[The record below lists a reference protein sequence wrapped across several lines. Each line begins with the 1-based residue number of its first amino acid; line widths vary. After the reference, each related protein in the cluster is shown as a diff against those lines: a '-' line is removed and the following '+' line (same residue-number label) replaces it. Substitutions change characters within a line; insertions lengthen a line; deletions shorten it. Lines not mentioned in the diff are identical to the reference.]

1 MKSALQI
8 EFLGATSTVTGSRYL
23 LSTAQSRVLVDC
35 GLFQGWKQLRLK
47 NWAPLS
53 FSPTSL
59 DSVLLTHAHIDHSG
73 YLPALCRQG
82 FRRHIWCTR
91 GTRALAEL
99 MLIDAA
105 KLQEEEAAFANKHR
119 FTRHRP
125 ALPLFTTEDAQA
137 AIHHLR
143 AVDFAHTVAVSK
155 DLTARWR
162 SSGHIIGAASIEVVH
177 QGVTIVFS
185 GDLGR
190 PNDPLLRAP
199 AVIEHA
205 DYLVLESTYGDRRH
219 PPDGTLTALRDV
231 VRRTAARGGSVLIP
245 AFAVGRA
252 QTVLY
257 YLYQLQQRGELPPLP
272 IFINSPM
279 AIDATAI
286 YREFSEEHRLSE
298 ADYSAMCRL
307 AKFVRTPEESKQLC
321 AQSTP
326 MIVISASGM
335 ATGGRVLHHLKAMA
349 PDARNTIL
357 FTGFQSGG
365 TRGATLVGGADA
377 VKIHGE
383 YVPVRAEVVNVETM
397 SAHADYEEILGWLVH
412 FKRPPRQVFITHGEP
427 AAADALRQR
436 ISERLGWHCTV
447 PEFRDQI
454 ALA

>member
-1 MKSALQI
+1 MKQGWQI
-8 EFLGATSTVTGSRYL
+8 EFLGATGTVTGSRYL

-47 NWAPLS
+47 NWAPLP
-53 FSPTSL
+53 FSPSSL

-73 YLPALCRQG
+73 YLPALCKQG
-82 FRRHIWCTR
+82 FRRHIWCTH

-99 MLIDAA
+99 MLLDAA

-119 FTRHRP
+119 FSRHQP
-125 ALPLFTTEDAQA
+125 ALPLFTTDDAHA
-137 AIHHLR
+137 AIRHLHPVGFGH
-143 AVDFAHTVAVSK
+143 AVAVSK
-155 DLTARWR
+155 DCTARWQP
-162 SSGHIIGAASIEVVH
+162 SGHILGAASIA
-177 QGVTIVFS
+177 VTHSGTTVVFS

-190 PNDPLLRAP
+190 RNDPLMQPPAP
-199 AVIEHA
+199 VEHA

-219 PPDGTLTALRDV
+219 PADGTLDRLRDV
-231 VRRTAARGGSVLIP
+231 VQRTAARGGSVLIP

-257 YLYQLQQRGELPPLP
+257 YLFQLRQRGELPPMP

-286 YREFSEEHRLSE
+286 YRDFADEHRLSE
-298 ADYSAMCRL
+298 ADYSAMCRM
-307 AKFVRTPEESKQLC
+307 AKFVRTPEESKLLC
-321 AQSTP
+321 AQATP

-335 ATGGRVLHHLKAMA
+335 ATGGRVLHHLKTMA

-365 TRGATLVGGADA
+365 TRGATLVGGANA
-377 VKIHGE
+377 VKIHGD
-383 YVPVRAEVVNVETM
+383 YVPVRAEVVNLETM
-397 SAHADYEEILGWLVH
+397 SAHADYEEILAWLAH

-427 AAADALRQR
+427 GAADALRQR
-436 ISERLGWHCTV
+436 ISQRLGWRCVV
-447 PEFRDQI
+447 PEFRDQF